1 MSSFENMLLL
11 EIIAF
16 LRLILKHLLPPPSP
30 IRNLKGTKTMSTVT
44 LKWTDPT
51 TRVDGSALAPTDI
64 AGIDLFEGTT
74 KAGTVAAGV
83 QTFTTGDLPPGEY
96 NFTAVVNDT
105 TGHASAPSNTFI
117 ATIAT
122 VVTNPSPIADL
133 SGTVNS

>member
-1 MSSFENMLLL
+1 MGSLENILFLELVALLRAL
-11 EIIAF
+11 
-16 LRLILKHLLPPPSP
+16 LKHLLPLPSP
-30 IRNLKGTKTMSTVT
+30 IRNLKGTVTMSTVT

-51 TRVDGSALAPTDI
+51 TRTDGSALAPTDI

-105 TGHASAPSNTFI
+105 TGHVSAPSNTFT
-117 ATIAT
+117 ATIAA
-122 VVTNPSPIADL
+122 VTANPSPIADL
-133 SGTVNS
+133 SGTVNP